1 MIGVNFLTMNKVSV
15 DVGDERLL
23 KEGNG
28 VARLKNESKWE
39 VRFVRMISV
48 SESENEFLS
57 LNDENAIGMPND

>member
-39 VRFVRMISV
+39 VRFVRMMSV

-57 LNDENAIGMPND
+57 LNNENAIGMSND